1 MLRLDSQGF
10 SLIELA
16 IVLVVLG
23 IVAAF
28 SVPGVVSLTQSMQ
41 LDSAA
46 HAVAGQLQ
54 LARSKAMATGN
65 DQTLHFS
72 ADSAG
77 SDYHTHNGS
86 GGIAAGW
93 KFPAGITYETAGFQS
108 VTMLREGRATTS
120 AYIVLRDRRGDTDT
134 VSVQTSG
141 LVSVY

>member
-1 MLRLDSQGF
+1 MSHTDSHGF
-10 SLIELA
+10 SLVELA
-16 IVLVVLG
+16 IVLVVIG

-28 SVPGVVSLTQSMQ
+28 TVPSALSLTQGMQ

-46 HAVAGQLQ
+46 HAVASQLQ

-65 DQTLHFS
+65 DQTMHFS

-77 SDYHTHNGS
+77 SDYHIHDST
-86 GGIAAGW
+86 GGVPARW
-93 KFPAGITYETAGFQS
+93 KFPSGITYATTGFQS
-108 VTMLREGRATTS
+108 ITMLREGRASTS
-120 AYIVLRDRRGDTDT
+120 AYIVLQNRRGDTDT

>member
-1 MLRLDSQGF
+1 MLRPDSCGF
-10 SLIELA
+10 SLVELA

-28 SVPGVVSLTQSMQ
+28 SIPGVVSLTQGMQ

-54 LARSKAMATGN
+54 LARSKAMATAT
-65 DQTLHFS
+65 DQTVHFS
-72 ADSAG
+72 ADSVG
-77 SDYHTHNGS
+77 SDYHIHNSAGA
-86 GGIAAGW
+86 IAAGW
-93 KFPAGITYETAGFQS
+93 KFPAGVTYATTGFQS
-108 VTMLREGRATTS
+108 ITMLREGRASTS
-120 AYIVLRDRRGDTDT
+120 TYIVLRNRRGDTDT

>member
-1 MLRLDSQGF
+1 MLQSDSHGF

-16 IVLVVLG
+16 IVLVVIG
-23 IVAAF
+23 IVLGF
-28 SVPGVVSLTQSMQ
+28 TIPGVVSLTQGMQ
-41 LDSAA
+41 LDSAS

-54 LARSKAMATGN
+54 LARSKAMVTGN

-72 ADSAG
+72 AESVG
-77 SDYHTHNGS
+77 YDYHVHDGS

-93 KFPAGITYETAGFQS
+93 KFPNGITYATTGFQS
-108 VTMLREGRATTS
+108 ITMLREGRASTS
-120 AYIVLRDRRGDTDT
+120 TYIVLRNRRGETDT